1 MFKKNSP
8 GKQLNHST
16 VDITFIAADCQI
28 TGNLKVKG
36 DIRIDGNV
44 EGNILATGAVIVGQ
58 SANIKANIEGKIV
71 ILAGEAHGDVKSYDL
86 LELASG
92 ARLYGNICSRQLK
105 IDQGAI
111 FVGNSKLNEDK
122 INTKETIPEISPANS
137 LSASEKNQEKLT
149 KRNR

>member
-1 MFKKNSP
+1 MFKKHSP

-16 VDITFIAADCQI
+16 VDTTFIATDCQI

-86 LELASG
+86 LELASS
-92 ARLYGNICSRQLK
+92 ARLYGNICTQQLK

-122 INTKETIPEISPANS
+122 INTNETTPEISPANS